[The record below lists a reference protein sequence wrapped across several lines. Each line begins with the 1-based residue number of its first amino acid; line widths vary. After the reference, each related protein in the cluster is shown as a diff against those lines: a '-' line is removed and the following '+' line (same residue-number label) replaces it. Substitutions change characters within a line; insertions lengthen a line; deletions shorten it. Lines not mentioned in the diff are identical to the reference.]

1 MFLVRLLAVI
11 LLATGIGCANRSSEA
26 ADLEIAEP
34 PLDSLRAALRELVTH
49 PSCGD
54 VLQCRSIAFGSK
66 PCGGPWSYLI
76 YSTQTADSAAIVD
89 AVAKYNEGEARRN
102 EMEGRSS
109 DCVFVSAPQLE
120 CVESRCVAMR

>member
-49 PSCGD
+49 PSS
-54 VLQCRSIAFGSK
+54 L
-66 PCGGPWSYLI
+66 
-76 YSTQTADSAAIVD
+76 SA
-89 AVAKYNEGEARRN
+89 NMSET
-102 EMEGRSS
+102 
-109 DCVFVSAPQLE
+109 
-120 CVESRCVAMR
+120 RCYC